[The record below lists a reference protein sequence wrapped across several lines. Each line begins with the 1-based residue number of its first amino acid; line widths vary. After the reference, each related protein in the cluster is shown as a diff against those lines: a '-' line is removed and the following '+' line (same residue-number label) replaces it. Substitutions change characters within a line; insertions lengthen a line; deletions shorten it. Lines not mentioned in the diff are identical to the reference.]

1 MGLDIHGVI
10 DSYFQKKNVIISHQI
25 ESFDYYMDDILPN
38 ILNQFFP
45 LNLKFSNQ
53 SDTIIESIE
62 LKIQN
67 FHITKP
73 ISVENNGC
81 SEIMTPHIAR
91 TRNSTYLSPIVV
103 DFVSVVS
110 VKEGNTITTLPDKL
124 INNIVIGNG
133 YSSGSFTGTLALGA
147 DK

>member
-1 MGLDIHGVI
+1 M
-10 DSYFQKKNVIISHQI
+10 IISHQI
-25 ESFDYYMDDILPN
+25 DSFDYFMDDILPN

-45 LNLKFSNQ
+45 LTLNFSNQ

-81 SEIMTPHIAR
+81 SEIMTPYSQGR
-91 TRNSTYLSPIVV
+91 CQELTYLQS
-103 DFVSVVS
+103 
-110 VKEGNTITTLPDKL
+110 LL
-124 INNIVIGNG
+124 IL
-133 YSSGSFTGTLALGA
+133 YPSYP
-147 DK
+147 